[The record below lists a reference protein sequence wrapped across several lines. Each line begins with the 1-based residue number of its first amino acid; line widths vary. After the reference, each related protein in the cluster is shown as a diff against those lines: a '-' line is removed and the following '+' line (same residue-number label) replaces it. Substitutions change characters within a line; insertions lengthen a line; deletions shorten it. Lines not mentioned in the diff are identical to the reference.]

1 MKVLIVMILL
11 VIPLVAGG
19 PARAEIYRCET
30 PKGVVFS
37 DRECGESAELVTL
50 ENDSAGIAIGPSD
63 EVRERLAEQRAER
76 AEERAARAERRANQ
90 PPPPPAPVVIERRVG
105 YPYWWGNR
113 PPVLRPPPERPRP
126 PIQPPLRPDVVRPR

>member
-11 VIPLVAGG
+11 VVPG
-19 PARAEIYRCET
+19 PSWGEIYRCET
-30 PKGVVFS
+30 SKGLVFS

-50 ENDSAGIAIGPSD
+50 ADDTAGIAIGPTE
-63 EVRERLAEQRAER
+63 EVRARLAAQKAER
-76 AEERAARAERRANQ
+76 AEERAAQAERRANQ
-90 PPPPPAPVVIERRVG
+90 PPPPPAPVVVERRVG

-126 PIQPPLRPDVVRPR
+126 PIQPPQRPDVIRPR